1 VTFWQRLRESWGA
14 RWVMPGRVFWA
25 GGIACKALW
34 QEMLSELKE
43 HREVVKEREAGG
55 LGVRGQSL

>member
-1 VTFWQRLRESWGA
+1 M
-14 RWVMPGRVFWA
+14 MPGRVFWA
-25 GGIACKALW
+25 GGIECKALL

-43 HREVVKEREAGG
+43 GREVVKERGAAGG